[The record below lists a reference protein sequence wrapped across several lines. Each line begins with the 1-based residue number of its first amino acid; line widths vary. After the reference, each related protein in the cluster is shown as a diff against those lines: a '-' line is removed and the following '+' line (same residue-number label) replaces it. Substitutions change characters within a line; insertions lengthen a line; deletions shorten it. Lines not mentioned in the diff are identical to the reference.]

1 MDEAERRNRGEV
13 RDDIS
18 DQDDNDDDD
27 LMIMILLRRTQV
39 RMIIIYD
46 DYPGDETEQDQGG
59 QGAPGWTRQ

>member
-27 LMIMILLRRTQV
+27 LMIIFLPCDT
-39 RMIIIYD
+39 
-46 DYPGDETEQDQGG
+46 
-59 QGAPGWTRQ
+59 

>member
-46 DYPGDETEQDQGG
+46 DYSGDETEQDQGG